1 MINVIPTSTEHTI
14 TKKNTPIK
22 QKRKVTMEDSFTL
35 FLAAVVVALLSSLSK
50 NKTLNH
56 NRIKYIIM
64 TNPLFNKK

>member
-35 FLAAVVVALLSSLSK
+35 FLVAVVVAL
-50 NKTLNH
+50 
-56 NRIKYIIM
+56 
-64 TNPLFNKK
+64 